1 MVNTRS
7 DADQLGPLAS
17 VPRLPRILCGSMG
30 PSITNN
36 LMTDTFNRS
45 STMHA
50 QKHHAWVFIFGGL
63 LSFILVGCAANV
75 GKTIKVSDEQLAK
88 YDTLSAVGAV
98 AELEKHV
105 NDAKAA
111 NMPFFAPDYFRGAS
125 EILLDAQK
133 SPEKKPKEELINN
146 IAKADAILDKGQ
158 TMMAI
163 VQSRLVNELA
173 MKNQLDKDNVAK
185 VFPKEYEKSISE
197 LSSLIEKVELEKADN
212 LDKDKIE
219 LIKMMQALDVKA
231 IQYIA
236 LHDSEA
242 INEDT
247 QSKDAEKQAPATFAE
262 ALRVYKD
269 AGNRISQAPHD
280 EELVKHAGADA
291 LFAANHARYVNER
304 VVALQNQI
312 KEAIE
317 PVVLEEEKRLL
328 DISTA
333 LGHKDVRDQPIGK
346 QAQELAQVAG
356 GIAQGQQKSQ
366 QEIGAVSG
374 QSKALEASLKEAND
388 ALKQANAQLAE
399 KATQLSERDGQISGK
414 DAQLK
419 TLSDQVAQ
427 LEEQNKSL
435 VEAQAAK
442 AKTANTRRKSS
453 IQ

>member
-1 MVNTRS
+1 M
-7 DADQLGPLAS
+7 A
-17 VPRLPRILCGSMG
+17 
-30 PSITNN
+30 
-36 LMTDTFNRS
+36 DTFNRG

-50 QKHHAWVFIFGGL
+50 RKHHAWVYIFGGL
-63 LSFILVGCAANV
+63 LSLLLAGCAADV
-75 GKTIKVSDEQLAK
+75 GKTVKVSDAELAK
-88 YDTLSAVGAV
+88 YGTLSAADAV
-98 AELEKHV
+98 AALEKRL

-125 EILLDAQK
+125 EILSDAQK
-133 SPEKKPKEELINN
+133 SPEKQPKDELIGN

-173 MKNQLDKDNVAK
+173 MKDQLDKDNVAK
-185 VFPKEYEKSISE
+185 VFPKEYDKSISD
-197 LSSLIEKVELEKADN
+197 LSDLIEKVELEKADN

-219 LIKMMQALDVKA
+219 LVKMMQALDVKT

-236 LHDSEA
+236 LHDSEV

-247 QSKDAEKQAPATFAE
+247 QSKDGEKQAPATFAE
-262 ALRVYKD
+262 ALRVYQD

-280 EELVKHAGADA
+280 KESVQHAGADA

-312 KEAIE
+312 KKSIE
-317 PVVLEEEKRLL
+317 PIVLEEEKRLL

-333 LGHKDVRDQPIGK
+333 LGHKDVRDQPIDR
-346 QAQELAQVAG
+346 QAEELAQIAG
-356 GIAQGQQKSQ
+356 KIVQGQQKSSQ
-366 QEIGAVSG
+366 AIGAVNG
-374 QSKALEASLKEAND
+374 QIKTLEASLKNAND
-388 ALKQANAQLAE
+388 ALQQANAQISDKSA
-399 KATQLSERDGQISGK
+399 QLSAK

-419 TLSDQVAQ
+419 ALSDQVAQ

-435 VEAQAAK
+435 VEAQAAN
-442 AKTANTRRKSS
+442 AKTRSKTTKPQQKSTAN
-453 IQ
+453 